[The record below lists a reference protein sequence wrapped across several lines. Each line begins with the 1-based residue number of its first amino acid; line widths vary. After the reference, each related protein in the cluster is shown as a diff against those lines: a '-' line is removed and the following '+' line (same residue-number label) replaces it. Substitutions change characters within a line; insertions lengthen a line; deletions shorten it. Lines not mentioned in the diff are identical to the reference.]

1 MKKKQLF
8 HIGTFGKPVGLKGKI
23 KIIMYNFEFNKF
35 KSKSLSSYLVDEANV
50 FCNFQYLKINKNKLT
65 GKLKKCN
72 SINCAEK
79 LNGKKIF
86 IDINHLPKNKKNQFY
101 IFDLIN
107 CEVKTSKNI
116 LLGSII
122 GIDNFGAGD
131 LIKIKKDNN
140 KSFYIPMNED
150 NVVKVD
156 LKKKLVIVNPIK
168 GILN

>member
-8 HIGTFGKPVGLKGKI
+8 HIGTFGKPIGLKGKI
-23 KIIMYNFEFNKF
+23 KIIMHNFEFNKF
-35 KSKSLSSYLVDEANV
+35 KSKSLSPYLVDEANV
-50 FCNFQYLKINKNKLT
+50 FWNFQYLKINNNKLT
-65 GKLKKCN
+65 GKIEKCN

-122 GIDNFGAGD
+122 DVDNFGAGD
-131 LIKIKKDNN
+131 LLKIKKDIN

-156 LKKKLVIVNPIK
+156 LKKKLVIVNPVK

>member
-8 HIGTFGKPVGLKGKI
+8 HIGTFGKPIGLKGKI
-23 KIIMYNFEFNKF
+23 KIIMHNFEFNKF
-35 KSKSLSSYLVDEANV
+35 KSKSLSPYLVDEANV
-50 FCNFQYLKINKNKLT
+50 FWNFQYLKINNNKLT
-65 GKLKKCN
+65 GKLEKCN

-122 GIDNFGAGD
+122 DVDNFGAGD
-131 LIKIKKDNN
+131 LLKIKKDIN

-156 LKKKLVIVNPIK
+156 LKKKLVIVNPVK

>member
-8 HIGTFGKPVGLKGKI
+8 HIGTFGKPIGLKGKI
-23 KIIMYNFEFNKF
+23 KIIMHNFEFNKF
-35 KSKSLSSYLVDEANV
+35 ISKSLSAYLVDEADV
-50 FCNFQYLKINKNKLT
+50 FWNFQYLKINNNKLT
-65 GKLKKCN
+65 GKLEKCN

-79 LNGKKIF
+79 LNGKRIF

-122 GIDNFGAGD
+122 DVDNFGAGD
-131 LIKIKKDNN
+131 LLKIKKDIN

-156 LKKKLVIVNPIK
+156 LKKKLVIVNPVK

>member
-35 KSKSLSSYLVDEANV
+35 KSKSLSSYLIDEAGV
-50 FCNFQYLKINKNKLT
+50 FWDFQYLKTNNSKLT
-65 GKLKKCN
+65 GKLKKCD

-116 LLGSII
+116 LLGNII
-122 GIDNFGAGD
+122 DIDNFGAGD

-140 KSFYIPMNED
+140 KSFFIPMNED

>member
-8 HIGTFGKPVGLKGKI
+8 HIGTFGKPVGLRGEI
-23 KIIMYNFEFNKF
+23 RIIMPNIEFNIF
-35 KSKSLSSYLVDEANV
+35 KSLSLYLIDEVAV
-50 FCNFQYLKINKNKLT
+50 FWDFQYLKINKNKLS

-86 IDINHLPKNKKNQFY
+86 IDKNNLPKNEKNRFY
-101 IFDLIN
+101 VFDLIN
-107 CEVKTSKNI
+107 CEVKTSKNN
-116 LLGSII
+116 LLGNII
-122 GIDNFGAGD
+122 NIDNFGAGD
-131 LIKIKKDNN
+131 LIKIKKTNN

-150 NVVKVD
+150 NIVKVD
-156 LKKKLVIVNPIK
+156 IKNKLVIVNLIK